1 MIMNPEIQEK
11 AQIELESVVG
21 PNRLPE
27 PSDLS
32 DLVYIRAI
40 LLETLRWKPVAPL
53 GVPHRLIQD
62 DTYNGL
68 FIPKGTMIF
77 LWVSICRTRIPA
89 LIVFRFRQYRMYG
102 RCSMSLLTTYWWG
115 LIFREILQDPETFP
129 DPEKFCPERFIRDGK
144 IDPTILDSVD
154 MIFGFKRR

>member
-77 LWVSICRTRIPA
+77 L
-89 LIVFRFRQYRMYG
+89 
-102 RCSMSLLTTYWWG
+102 
-115 LIFREILQDPETFP
+115 
-129 DPEKFCPERFIRDGK
+129 
-144 IDPTILDSVD
+144 
-154 MIFGFKRR
+154 